1 MKWKW
6 PVLTD
11 GWNRWKYLLLVVVVG
26 MVLLTLPAAEKE
38 TGQCRCPSQ
47 EEQFDLEKM
56 ERKLEQTLSRIQGVG
71 EVTVALT
78 LKESGRQVLARD
90 TRSSD
95 REDSSTT
102 VVLSRG
108 SGVEE
113 AVALQRVYPT
123 YQGALV
129 VCTGGG
135 DARIKLQIMEAVRA
149 LTGLSGEKISICKG
163 Q

>member
-1 MKWKW
+1 LKWRW

-11 GWNRWKYLLLVVVVG
+11 GWNRWKYLLLVVVAG
-26 MVLLTLPAAEKE
+26 MLLLILPAGEKE
-38 TGQCRCPSQ
+38 TGTCDCALRQ
-47 EEQFDLEKM
+47 ETFDLEQM
-56 ERKLEQTLSRIQGVG
+56 ERKLEQTLSRIHGVG
-71 EVTVALT
+71 EVTVALS
-78 LKESGRQVLARD
+78 LKESSRQVLARD
-90 TRSSD
+90 TRHSD
-95 REDSSTT
+95 REDSSTA
-102 VVLSRG
+102 VILSRG

-113 AVALQRVYPT
+113 AVALQSIYPT

>member
-6 PVLTD
+6 PILTD
-11 GWNRWKYLLLVVVVG
+11 GWNRWKYLLIIVVVG
-26 MVLLTLPAAEKE
+26 IVLLTLPVGEQE
-38 TGQCRCPSQ
+38 PGQCTCEPRQ
-47 EEQFDLEKM
+47 EQFDLEQM
-56 ERKLEQTLSRIQGVG
+56 ERKLEQTLVRIQGVG
-71 EVTVALT
+71 EVRVALT
-78 LKESGRQVLARD
+78 LKESSRQVLARD

-113 AVALQRVYPT
+113 AVALQSIYPT

-163 Q
+163 R

>member
-6 PVLTD
+6 PLLTD

-26 MVLLTLPAAEKE
+26 VVLLTMPAGEKE
-38 TGQCRCPSQ
+38 TGQCSCAPQ
-47 EEQFDLEKM
+47 QEQFDLEQM
-56 ERKLEQTLSRIQGVG
+56 ERKLEQALSRIQGVG

-78 LKESGRQVLARD
+78 LKESSRQILAQD
-90 TRSSD
+90 IRSSD
-95 REDSSTT
+95 RENSSTA

-113 AVALQRVYPT
+113 AITLQNIYPT

>member
-6 PVLTD
+6 PIPVD

-26 MVLLTLPAAEKE
+26 MVLLILPAGEKE
-38 TGQCRCPSQ
+38 EGQCNCAPQ
-47 EEQFDLEKM
+47 QEQFDLEKM
-56 ERKLEQTLSRIQGVG
+56 ERKLEQTLSYIQGVG
-71 EVTVALT
+71 EVRVALT
-78 LKESGRQVLARD
+78 LKEGSRQVLARD

-95 REDSSTT
+95 REDSSTA
-102 VVLSRG
+102 VVISRG

-113 AVALQRVYPT
+113 AVALQSVYPT

-163 Q
+163 R